1 MNIFTLNQ
9 KARILAVMQNSPRR
23 NTLASSLGCQALGT
37 SEFGW
42 MYEVKLYPNPASDFV
57 SISINDELPDAFA
70 VYNTLGQLVKQVK
83 VSTEADLTINTESFA
98 QGVYFVK
105 ITKDKATKT
114 VQFIKE

>member
-1 MNIFTLNQ
+1 
-9 KARILAVMQNSPRR
+9 LAVMQNSPRR

-42 MYEVKLYPNPASDFV
+42 MYELKLYPNPASDFV
-57 SISINDELPDAFA
+57 SISINEELPDSFA
-70 VYNTLGQLVKQVK
+70 VYNTLGQLVKQVN
-83 VSTEADLTINTESFA
+83 VSTEADLTINTQSFA